1 MGQREAF
8 TCASHLS
15 TFPQCPRLLC
25 WASYGAGMALA
36 FGIAPKEACLGGW
49 MQLGE
54 PAHFPRVLKAPG
66 ARAVHRRGA
75 AGTDTWLFACQS
87 VIMEGSRVG
96 HSPRGLLRGGDLS
109 AQGQGLHSGQGS
121 LLAQLCAGSEQGPA
135 IWLWTWYVGLKRLT
149 QSLGVAP
156 TCLLWMRGHV
166 IPDFRR
172 MGPRPENPQGGDAS
186 AWPQPAEG

>member
-1 MGQREAF
+1 M
-8 TCASHLS
+8 
-15 TFPQCPRLLC
+15 
-25 WASYGAGMALA
+25 
-36 FGIAPKEACLGGW
+36 
-49 MQLGE
+49 
-54 PAHFPRVLKAPG
+54 
-66 ARAVHRRGA
+66 
-75 AGTDTWLFACQS
+75 
-87 VIMEGSRVG
+87 G